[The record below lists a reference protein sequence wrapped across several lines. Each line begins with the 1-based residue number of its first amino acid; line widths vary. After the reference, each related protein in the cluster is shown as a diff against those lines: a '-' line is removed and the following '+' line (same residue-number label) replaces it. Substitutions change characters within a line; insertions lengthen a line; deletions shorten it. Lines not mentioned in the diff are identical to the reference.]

1 MSDFKTIQD
10 FRKGSISRF
19 PYQDPTYLSFALL
32 FNFHDPEHSPLLSGP
47 AEAFLEKLSKGGG
60 EDKFYADRLADLT
73 TFIESLKLINREMPW
88 YWESL
93 GGLAKIHQYDPMKP
107 YLGGDDAVLEIQTL
121 ESLNL
126 PIAGLMHLYRRAI
139 FDERK
144 WSYILPKNLRK
155 FKMVVYVTDVRRIK
169 SDGTVRP
176 IPPVSGESA
185 TAEKKGSTVIN
196 YNAEIMGVSGRPF
209 FATFLKYCEFDIT
222 RGTAIFDTLSKN
234 PEMAKNNIAIS
245 YEAIERI
252 EARALNGMIKEGSAT
267 KVRMDGYLAPAP
279 DDEALE
285 AYESPEQ
292 KKSNF
297 FSRLVDRFKKNPQGN
312 VYGDTLLQRVAS
324 RNLDKLKQRG
334 ASELRK
340 LGKEKVLELQDSA
353 INLIRGRKQS
363 NENIFGKTLSNFD
376 ASNDIDPGRQAAD
389 VARAINDNVYGD
401 ASGISARDALDSV
414 AAASINLGNVHE

>member
-1 MSDFKTIQD
+1 
-10 FRKGSISRF
+10 
-19 PYQDPTYLSFALL
+19 
-32 FNFHDPEHSPLLSGP
+32 
-47 AEAFLEKLSKGGG
+47 
-60 EDKFYADRLADLT
+60 
-73 TFIESLKLINREMPW
+73 
-88 YWESL
+88 
-93 GGLAKIHQYDPMKP
+93 MKP

-252 EARALNGMIKEGSAT
+252 EARALNGMIKKGSGT
-267 KVRMDGYLAPAP
+267 EVRMNGYLAPVS
-279 DDEALE
+279 DDEALQ
-285 AYESPEQ
+285 AYESPEE

-297 FSRLVDRFKKNPQGN
+297 FNRLVDRFKPNPQGN
-312 VYGDTLLQRVAS
+312 VYGETLLQRVAS

-334 ASELRK
+334 VSELRK